1 MTLVLHCKK
10 FLKDNGMNTTVR
22 WIDGMMMV
30 GESASGHAVVM
41 DGPEN
46 LGGKNLG
53 IRPMEMLLLG
63 MGGCTTIDVMSMLK
77 KMREEVRDCR
87 AEISAERAD
96 DHPKVF
102 TKIHIHF
109 VVEGVNLD
117 EKKVGK
123 AIGLSA
129 DKYCSASIML
139 GKTATVTHDFEIHE

>member
-1 MTLVLHCKK
+1 
-10 FLKDNGMNTTVR
+10 MNTTVR

-139 GKTATVTHDFEIHE
+139 GKTAAVTHDFEIHE